1 MKQILSKTITDALS
15 KILSLKDTT
24 KTPKIPSP
32 IILNSQN
39 RSGLSALKIANK
51 VLQKK
56 RELGLPTGNYEDG
69 TANYNDIIIKE
80 IIEQILIAIQE
91 DAKITVAIP
100 LGIPVTASGI
110 GGDGV
115 PVVVQGA
122 TTNIQ
127 SGGAIIQ

>member
-1 MKQILSKTITDALS
+1 MKENLSKSITDAVS
-15 KILSLKDTT
+15 KILSIKDTT
-24 KTPKIPSP
+24 KAPKIAKP
-32 IILNSQN
+32 IIVNSQF
-39 RSGLSALKIANK
+39 RTGLSALKIANN

-69 TANYNDIIIKE
+69 TANFNDIIIKE
-80 IIEQILIAIQE
+80 IIDQILIAIQE
-91 DAKITVAIP
+91 DAKITISIP
-100 LGIPVTASGI
+100 PGSPVTASGI

-122 TTNIQ
+122 TTAFQ